1 MHTVLRKPA
10 WLKKPI
16 RESDGRRSVEHI
28 LQRQGLHTVCREAC
42 CPNLSECFARG
53 TATFLLMGARCTR
66 ACRFCAVDHGVP
78 SPLDSGE
85 PVRIAAAARD
95 MGLRHAVLT
104 SVTRDDLQDGGAAHF
119 CAAISALRRTSP
131 GIVVE
136 ALTPDFQGS
145 EAALAALAEH
155 APDIF
160 NHNVETV
167 PRLYHIRPGALF
179 ERSLSV
185 LACARA
191 LMPGARIKSG
201 LMVGLGETRDE
212 VFETI
217 ARLRQSG
224 CDMLCVGQYLAPSR
238 AHEPVVEYVTPGQFD
253 EYRDHALSLGFS
265 GALCGPFVRSSY
277 MADTVTV
284 ETETV

>member
-1 MHTVLRKPA
+1 
-10 WLKKPI
+10 
-16 RESDGRRSVEHI
+16 
-28 LQRQGLHTVCREAC
+28 
-42 CPNLSECFARG
+42 
-53 TATFLLMGARCTR
+53 
-66 ACRFCAVDHGVP
+66 
-78 SPLDSGE
+78 
-85 PVRIAAAARD
+85 

-191 LMPGARIKSG
+191 LMPRARIKSG